1 MDFKSS
7 YNRFTREVKERF
19 IYFKKNISKDV
30 AEWKGKFAPTVQADD
45 KLQKLIGTIEIC
57 NEINNRIESKFLAFE
72 RRIIELEN
80 EKHQMKVDI
89 KNLQH
94 EKCQLLNK
102 LSNFDEIEQSN
113 KKLENNLD
121 REISEKTGLKLIVE
135 ERLQDISRLEKRLK
149 NEKNSHSVIQ
159 STKISL
165 EKKIE
170 RLQMQHS
177 ESKKADEINTAN
189 WKIRLKESE
198 TKLQNE
204 RYKNTQL
211 TEKHLLLEE
220 YKRKTSGEVE
230 ELRTLLQENKFA
242 LEQEKRKNNQA
253 KTQLKALIKRNH
265 ELEEKN
271 KTTENQLELCAS
283 NNAELNNTNELLDN
297 RCRSLKNELT
307 TKEQEKLCLN
317 DKNNC
322 STDEIMGLK
331 NSIKAL
337 EKKLKNH
344 NETKMENHRLNTL
357 IGQFQVE
364 LNTLEKEK
372 TDLIVAAKKKEMEDW
387 KNNDMETKKNNE
399 PKKSNLNSRQES
411 FIKIRW

>member
-121 REISEKTGLKLIVE
+121 REISEKTGLKLIVQ

-220 YKRKTSGEVE
+220 YKRKNSGEVE
-230 ELRTLLQENKFA
+230 ELRTLLQDNKSA

-307 TKEQEKLCLN
+307 TKEQEKLCLI

-331 NSIKAL
+331 NSIEAL

-344 NETKMENHRLNTL
+344 NETKMENHRLITL